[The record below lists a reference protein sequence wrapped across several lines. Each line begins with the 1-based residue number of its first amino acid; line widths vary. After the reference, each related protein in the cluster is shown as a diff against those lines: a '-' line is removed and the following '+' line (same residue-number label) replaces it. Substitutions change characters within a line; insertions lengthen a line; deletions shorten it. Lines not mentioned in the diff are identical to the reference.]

1 MRRRTPGPI
10 VALILLAVLGAAVYL
25 LEFRGREEKDR
36 ADRDKDRVLQ
46 FERSGV
52 TALALKNEHGA
63 IRVEKEGEGWT
74 VTAPL
79 KTAADREAVEGLLS
93 SLESA
98 RVERRLGDAGDRSA
112 YGLDPPKATLT
123 LESATGTTRTLALG
137 DGNPIGGTFYA
148 LLPDTSEA
156 AVVTSPAGDFAARD
170 LLSLRDKQLLE
181 LDPWKIRRLRIERG
195 RDTVHLERPDDG
207 WSIRRP
213 IEAPADGPTITDLL
227 TALQGLRAREFVA
240 ESPSPAELRR
250 FGLSPPAAR
259 MTLFQEG
266 WDVEKTILFGAKQGE
281 DRYARTVGREPV
293 LTVPGDFWEKVSTRV
308 FDLRRKELID
318 VSQYRIESLTAAEAG
333 GPALVVT
340 RGTEGGWAAS
350 GAVSGE
356 VKGESVDALLQA
368 IGNLKATAFIDR
380 APDAERAALSRRP
393 ALDLTLREE
402 AGAEGKA
409 PRSQHLVFGP
419 PARGLVKVRDL
430 AWRPIAL
437 APDHQVAAVRE
448 ALAGVRRDA
457 TAPKPPAEPAAAG
470 ETGDDGAPP
479 AADPPAPAPSS
490 G

>member
-1 MRRRTPGPI
+1 MRRRSPGPI
-10 VALILLAVLGAAVYL
+10 IALVLLAVLGAAVYL
-25 LEFRGREEKDR
+25 LEFRGRAEKDR
-36 ADRDKDRVLQ
+36 AERDKDRVLP

-52 TALALKNEHGA
+52 TAIALQNEHGA
-63 IRVEKEGEGWT
+63 IRIEKEGEGWS

-79 KTAADREAVEGLLS
+79 KTAADREAIEGLLT

-98 RVERRLGDAGDRSA
+98 RVERRLGDEGDRAA
-112 YGLDPPKATLT
+112 YGLEPPKATLT
-123 LESATGTTRTLALG
+123 LEFAGGTGRTLTLG
-137 DGNPIGGTFYA
+137 DGTPIGGTYYA

-156 AVVTSPAGDFAARD
+156 AVVSSPAGDFAARD
-170 LLSLRDKQLLE
+170 LLSLRDKQLLD

-195 RDTVHLERPDDG
+195 RETVDLERPDDG

-213 IEAPADGPTITDLL
+213 IEAPAEGPIITDLL

-240 ESPSPAELRR
+240 EVPSPAELRR

-266 WDVEKTILFGAKQGE
+266 WDVEKTILFGGKKGE

-318 VSQYRIESLTAAEAG
+318 VSQYRVESLTAAEAG

-340 RGTEGGWAAS
+340 RGKEGGWAAS

-380 APDAERAALSRRP
+380 APDAERTALSRHP

-402 AGAEGKA
+402 AGTEGK
-409 PRSQHLVFGP
+409 PPKTQHLVFGS
-419 PARGLVKVRDL
+419 PARGFVRVRDL

-437 APDHQVAAVRE
+437 APEAQVKAVRE

-457 TAPKPPAEPAAAG
+457 TTPEPPAEPPAAG
-470 ETGDDGAPP
+470 ETGDGGDTPPAAPP
-479 AADPPAPAPSS
+479 APPSAD
-490 G
+490 